1 MAPGEVVP
9 IGAPALSRWQ
19 PPLVGPQGAAGRPFD
34 EKGLGLLDEVI
45 DQAEQVTGL
54 RFSAYLGDLGND
66 SRATAKSLLAGLGAD
81 ATSAVL
87 VAVSPGQ
94 RVVEVVTGAQAARR
108 ISDRSARLAV
118 LSVVSSALDGDL
130 LGALVNAVRTL
141 ADQAGTLPQRST
153 W

>member
-9 IGAPALSRWQ
+9 VGAPALSRWK
-19 PPLVGPQGAAGRPFD
+19 PPHVGPQGNAGRPFD
-34 EKGLGLLDEVI
+34 NKSLTLLDEVI

-54 RFSAYLGDLGND
+54 RFSAYLGDLGSD
-66 SRATAKSLLAGLGAD
+66 TRTTAQSLLNGLGHD
-81 ATSAVL
+81 ASSAVL

-94 RVVEVVTGAQAARR
+94 RVVEVVTGAEAARR

-118 LSVVSSALDGDL
+118 LAVVSSAVDGDL

-141 ADQAGTLPQRST
+141 ADQAGTLPARSS

>member
-19 PPLVGPQGAAGRPFD
+19 PPLVGPQGGAGRPFD